1 MALELQ
7 LPKYRIEIDSDGMV
21 GLRVI
26 KQAIDTVTGNVMDLG
41 YHRTTINPLV
51 PANLDAVNE
60 KGAEPVFTSIAD
72 QFTAMDEH
80 LQTMGFPSMGADVI
94 AKAEAFSA
102 VMAAPEG
109 AELALSP
116 AKAIKG

>member
-26 KQAIDTVTGNVMDLG
+26 KQAIDTVTGTVLDMG
-41 YHRTTINPLV
+41 YHRTTVNPTV
-51 PANLDAVNE
+51 PINLDAVE
-60 KGAEPVFTSIAD
+60 KGAEPIFTSIAD

-94 AKAEAFSA
+94 AKAEAFSE
-102 VMAAPEG
+102 VMAG
-109 AELALSP
+109 
-116 AKAIKG
+116 

>member
-7 LPKYRIEIDSDGMV
+7 LPKYRIEIDSDGLV

-26 KQAIDTVTGNVMDLG
+26 KQAIDTVTGTVIDMG
-41 YHRTTINPLV
+41 YHRTTVNPTV
-51 PANLDAVNE
+51 PVNLDAVE
-60 KGAEPVFTSIAD
+60 KHGEEPAFITIAD
-72 QFTAMDEH
+72 QFAAMDEH

-109 AELALSP
+109 EALALAP

>member
-26 KQAIDTVTGNVMDLG
+26 KQAIDTVTGAVIDMG
-41 YHRTTINPLV
+41 YHRTTVNPTV
-51 PANLDAVNE
+51 PVNLDAVNE
-60 KGAEPVFTSIAD
+60 KGEKPVFVTIAD
-72 QFTAMDEH
+72 QFTSMDEH

-94 AKAEAFSA
+94 AKAEAFSE
-102 VMAAPEG
+102 VMATPEG
-109 AELALSP
+109 EAIVLTADP
-116 AKAIKG
+116 AIKV